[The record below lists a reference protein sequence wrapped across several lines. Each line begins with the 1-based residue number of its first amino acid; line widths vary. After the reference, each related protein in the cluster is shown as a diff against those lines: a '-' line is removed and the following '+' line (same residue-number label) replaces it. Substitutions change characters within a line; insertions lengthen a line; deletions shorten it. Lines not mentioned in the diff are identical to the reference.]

1 MEGIDSVGSLKDA
14 IKTKK
19 KSVLG
24 DVDPDDIVL
33 YRTAISIPLDS
44 HDFEANKEFER
55 AVREVLDRKSPLR
68 NKQTL
73 LDVFSGN
80 VNDGE
85 LHVVVSFEFDSV
97 G

>member
-24 DVDPDDIVL
+24 DVDIVL